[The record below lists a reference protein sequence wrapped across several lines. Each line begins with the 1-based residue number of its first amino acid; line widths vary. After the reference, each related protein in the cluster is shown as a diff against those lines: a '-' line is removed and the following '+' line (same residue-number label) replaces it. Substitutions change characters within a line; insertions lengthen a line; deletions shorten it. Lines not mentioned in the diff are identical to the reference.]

1 MKRTSSLRLPA
12 TILAIACV
20 VVAIAQAPVNSPP
33 KPGRYTIQI
42 FHVVPGKAVDFL
54 KFNADREGIRN
65 EAGAP
70 PKQWY
75 RHSDGADWDY
85 LSITPLVPPEEET
98 ALQARIDAVTRQHHE
113 TVGAAGG
120 MALRALLLDHTDT
133 YVVGPMTAA
142 QLLKEVQ

>member
-1 MKRTSSLRLPA
+1 MRSMSKLSFPGI
-12 TILAIACV
+12 ILAISLI
-20 VVAIAQAPVNSPP
+20 VVAVAQAPVSTP

-42 FHVVPGKAVDFL
+42 FHVVPGKAIDFL
-54 KFNADREGIRN
+54 KFNADREEIRN

-85 LSITPLVPPEEET
+85 LSITPLGSPAEEAASQE
-98 ALQARIDAVTRQHHE
+98 RIDAVTRKHNE
-113 TVGAAGG
+113 ATGAAGG

-142 QLLKEVQ
+142 QLLKEVE

>member
-1 MKRTSSLRLPA
+1 MKFVSKFSAPA
-12 TILAIACV
+12 AILA
-20 VVAIAQAPVNSPP
+20 VALVMVAVAQAPVCSPT
-33 KPGRYTIQI
+33 PGRYTIQI

-54 KFNADREGIRN
+54 KFNAEREEIRN

-85 LSITPLVPPEEET
+85 LSITPLVSPADET
-98 ALQARIDAVTRQHHE
+98 ALQERIDAVTKKHHE
-113 TVGAAGG
+113 TTGAAGG

-142 QLLKEVQ
+142 QLLKEVE